1 MSVSAFNQSVAP
13 SPESAALAGAK
24 SNTERSRTSST
35 AQPTVGV
42 SFSSPLGHCG
52 PVFGGPPS
60 RPLPITVRPNPGS
73 PPRPL
78 PIGVSPNPGPPPRP
92 LPITVCP
99 NPGPPPR
106 PLPIGVRPN
115 PGPPPR
121 PNPTV
126 PDPYYSKQSNEQLA
140 QALLD
145 NYAAFKGRWPSRSV
159 TRQSLQKMA
168 DQPLTGNPE
177 KDAMIRLAKEVLR
190 RPALVQAF
198 DRNGD
203 GLFSKKEIRS
213 VVRSD
218 NPLKLYDDKQ
228 LVQEMLNHFDALK
241 GSYFNRTIKLSDLS
255 TRASQPLTGNLFN
268 DHLIQLSR
276 AVLARPDLKEI
287 MDHKFSWLRDGK
299 VSRQG
304 LLALLV

>member
-13 SPESAALAGAK
+13 SPDNAALAGATP
-24 SNTERSRTSST
+24 NTERSRISSS
-35 AQPTVGV
+35 AQPTAGV

-52 PVFGGPPS
+52 PVFGD
-60 RPLPITVRPNPGS
+60 
-73 PPRPL
+73 
-78 PIGVSPNPGPPPRP
+78 PPPRP
-92 LPITVCP
+92 LPV
-99 NPGPPPR
+99 
-106 PLPIGVRPN
+106 GVRPN

-121 PNPTV
+121 PNPTL
-126 PDPYYSKQSNEQLA
+126 PAPYYSKQSNEQLA

-145 NYAAFKGRWPSRSV
+145 NYGAFKGRWPSRSV

-177 KDAMIRLAKEVLR
+177 RDAMIRLAKEVLR
-190 RPALVQAF
+190 RPALMQAF

-203 GLFSKKEIRS
+203 GRLSKSEIRN

-276 AVLARPDLKEI
+276 AVLDRSDLKEI

-299 VSRQG
+299 ISRQG
-304 LLALLV
+304 LLALLG